1 MPELGMVTRAD
12 RWLLAGYA
20 GIAGFGVL
28 EGTLRGPDAAAS
40 LRAERADDGT
50 TRALALAYGATALA
64 AAFLRRVRPRFP
76 VAVQPLGVALE
87 LAGLGLRAW
96 AMETLHESYT
106 RTLRVS
112 NTQGVVESGPYF
124 RIRHPGYLGS
134 LLIWLGFALSSG
146 SPLVLGWVTALIL
159 PIYVRRMT
167 AEETLLS
174 EQLPHYDEY
183 QARTKRL
190 VPSVW

>member
-1 MPELGMVTRAD
+1 MTVRPD

-40 LRAERADDGT
+40 LRAESADDGT
-50 TRALALAYGATALA
+50 TRALAAAYAASALA
-64 AAFLRRVRPRFP
+64 APFLRTLPPRLPTAVRP
-76 VAVQPLGVALE
+76 VGVGLQ

-96 AMETLHESYT
+96 AMQTLRESYT

-112 NTQGVVESGPYF
+112 NTQGVIEAGPYF

-134 LLIWLGFALSSG
+134 LLIWMGFALSSG
-146 SPLVLGWVTALIL
+146 SALVLGWVMALIL
-159 PIYVRRMT
+159 PIYVRRME

-174 EQLPHYDEY
+174 EQLRHYDEY

-190 VPSVW
+190 IPSVW